1 MIRTFA
7 VMLLI
12 ALVIPTVI
20 VAGPAPAI
28 QGDPAAVAEYVA
40 AFQKFG
46 ASTTYRSKLS
56 SAQGALNMEV
66 VRPDRMRFAMPGGQ
80 FIRIANT
87 MWTIVSGTCNRVPSS
102 SFRLPNPEEYAQQ
115 DSDSTI
121 QVTKTGAEA
130 VEGDPTQTYNVVV
143 TAKGKTGRQK
153 VYVATQTGY
162 PRRIDASSAEGN
174 ATIDYWDFNTAIT
187 IEPPC

>member
-1 MIRTFA
+1 MTRTFS
-7 VMLLI
+7 VVLLI
-12 ALVIPTVI
+12 ALALPTVI
-20 VAGPAPAI
+20 VAGPAPTI

-40 AFQKFG
+40 AFQKFS
-46 ASTTYRSKLS
+46 ASSTYRSKMS

-66 VRPDRMRFAMPGGQ
+66 VRPDRMRFAIQGGQ
-80 FIRIANT
+80 FVRIANAT
-87 MWTIVSGTCNRVPSS
+87 WTIVSGQCTRVPSS
-102 SFRLPNPEEYAQQ
+102 SFRMPNPEDYAQQ

-130 VEGDPTQTYNVVV
+130 VEGDPTLTYNVVV
-143 TAKGKTGRQK
+143 TSKGKTGRQK

-162 PRRIDASSAEGN
+162 PRRIEASSPEGN
-174 ATIDYWDFNTAIT
+174 ATIDYWDFNANIT

>member
-1 MIRTFA
+1 MIRTFTF
-7 VMLLI
+7 MLLI
-12 ALVIPTVI
+12 ALTLPTVI
-20 VAGPAPAI
+20 VAGPAPTI

-40 AFQKFG
+40 AFQKFS
-46 ASTTYRSKLS
+46 ASRTYRSKMS

-80 FIRIANT
+80 FIKIAT
-87 MWTIVSGTCNRVPSS
+87 TTWTIVSGTCTKVPP

-121 QVTKTGAEA
+121 QVTKTGPEA

-143 TAKGKTGRQK
+143 TSKGKTGRQK

-162 PRRIDASSAEGN
+162 PRRIDASSPEGN
-174 ATIDYWDFNTAIT
+174 ATIDYWDFNAAIT